1 VKVLGKCQLREVV
14 EEKEEGLD
22 SSGTHLSFVE
32 TTLQKSSLA

>member
-22 SSGTHLSFVE
+22 SSGTFLCFVE

>member
-22 SSGTHLSFVE
+22 SSGALLSFVE
-32 TTLQKSSLA
+32 TTLQKSSVA